1 MLALH
6 HTNPPRC
13 VHLPASAD
21 TVGGRFHAALATGPL
36 RYKLGFDAYQLR
48 QNATQTIGDRDTG
61 DGHHDR
67 RQAEDQTMRKLKIV
81 GWSLALTVA
90 SVAAVAAHM
99 AVQKTMPEADA
110 VLSESPQHIQMWFT
124 QSPDPAISRLTLEG
138 AGGAVGLGET
148 EVRDDRSL
156 VAMLP
161 SKLGAGA
168 YTVRWRTAGDDGH
181 TQRGEFA
188 FTVRAAD

>member
-1 MLALH
+1 M
-6 HTNPPRC
+6 RRMK
-13 VHLPASAD
+13 
-21 TVGGRFHAALATGPL
+21 TVGWCLVL
-36 RYKLGFDAYQLR
+36 
-48 QNATQTIGDRDTG
+48 
-61 DGHHDR
+61 
-67 RQAEDQTMRKLKIV
+67 V
-81 GWSLALTVA
+81 VA
-90 SVAAVAAHM
+90 SVAIAAAHM

-110 VLSESPQHIQMWFT
+110 VLSESPPHIQMWFT
-124 QSPDPAISRLTLEG
+124 QSPDPVISRLTLEG
-138 AGGAVGLGET
+138 AGGAVTLGDT

-161 SKLGAGA
+161 AKLGAGA

>member
-1 MLALH
+1 MRRIKTVGWCLAL
-6 HTNPPRC
+6 
-13 VHLPASAD
+13 V
-21 TVGGRFHAALATGPL
+21 
-36 RYKLGFDAYQLR
+36 
-48 QNATQTIGDRDTG
+48 
-61 DGHHDR
+61 
-67 RQAEDQTMRKLKIV
+67 
-81 GWSLALTVA
+81 VA
-90 SVAAVAAHM
+90 SVATAAAHM
-99 AVQKTMPEADA
+99 TVQKTMPEADA
-110 VLSESPQHIQMWFT
+110 VLPESPQHIQVWFT
-124 QSPDPAISRLTLEG
+124 QSPDPVISRLTLEG
-138 AGGAVGLGET
+138 AAAAVALGET